1 MNPAPRIRWGRVL
14 IAGILA
20 EVLVVALLAP
30 VYFLLGERAA
40 VYSTTWASFAGTFF
54 LAVWV
59 GRKIES
65 RFVLHGFLV
74 GLVAM
79 LFYLA
84 VTRAQGESLLYMVAH
99 ALKLLGGTSGGV
111 FAEKRKMRLD
121 ADAAVSR

>member
-1 MNPAPRIRWGRVL
+1 M

-20 EVLVVALLAP
+20 EFLVVALLAP
-30 VYFLLGERAA
+30 VYFLLGEQAA
-40 VYSTTWASFAGTFF
+40 VYSTTWASFAGTFL

-74 GLVAM
+74 GLTAM

-84 VTRAQGESLLYMVAH
+84 VTLAQGESLLYMVAH
-99 ALKLLGGTSGGV
+99 ALKLLGGLTGGF
-111 FAEKRKMRLD
+111 FAEKRTRRLD
-121 ADAAVSR
+121 SGAALSR